1 MLKKGK
7 SSAEGLYVE
16 NRGRS
21 KKRNDGK
28 DKGKTKDQGGRS
40 KSRNKNGKKGTC
52 FICGKEGHWK
62 RECPMRGQKQNES
75 SSVNTVAE
83 IKQPLVLTVS
93 SQYTKDEWVMDSGC
107 TFHITPNKELMFDLT
122 EFEGGKV
129 HMANSTYSEVHA
141 GYESESHLV
150 WYVGEVRMYLHRRK
164 YKLRSSK
171 MVRRLGHMSS
181 KNMEVLSKEGYIP
194 RMEIG
199 ELGFCESCVL
209 GKSHKQSFPKA
220 KHTTKGIL
228 EYVHSDLWGSPS
240 TPESLGGAKYFI
252 SFIDDYSKKLWVY
265 FLRTKDEAFSKFKE
279 WKEAV
284 ESHTEKKI
292 KCLRT
297 DNGLEFCNTL
307 FDDLCRK
314 SGIKRHRT
322 CTYTPQQNGVSERM
336 NRTIMDKV
344 RKERWSGQKPDLTH
358 LRRFGCTA
366 YVHTIQEVLEL
377 KGTFLGYP
385 FGVKGYRV
393 WIPEDGKCTTSRN
406 VVFKEDEVYKD
417 LNSSS
422 RSTSSDQSTATQKKK
437 SGRKNVTFDTQLIQG
452 PTPLGAQNLSDVG
465 SEGSSDIDGHEI
477 SSSDADSS
485 QGGATS
491 SGGATTPSSV
501 DPIDVTS
508 DDEEEG

>member
-150 WYVGEVRMYLHRRK
+150 WYVGEVRMYLHRRN

-344 RKERWSGQKPDLTH
+344 RRKDSPR
-358 LRRFGCTA
+358 A
-366 YVHTIQEVLEL
+366 V

-422 RSTSSDQSTATQKKK
+422 SLRLVI
-437 SGRKNVTFDTQLIQG
+437 NV
-452 PTPLGAQNLSDVG
+452 DVG

-485 QGGATS
+485 QGGATLQVEL
-491 SGGATTPSSV
+491 PLLPQLIPLMLPRMMKKK
-501 DPIDVTS
+501 D
-508 DDEEEG
+508 

>member
-1 MLKKGK
+1 
-7 SSAEGLYVE
+7 
-16 NRGRS
+16 
-21 KKRNDGK
+21 
-28 DKGKTKDQGGRS
+28 
-40 KSRNKNGKKGTC
+40 
-52 FICGKEGHWK
+52 
-62 RECPMRGQKQNES
+62 
-75 SSVNTVAE
+75 
-83 IKQPLVLTVS
+83 
-93 SQYTKDEWVMDSGC
+93 
-107 TFHITPNKELMFDLT
+107 
-122 EFEGGKV
+122 
-129 HMANSTYSEVHA
+129 
-141 GYESESHLV
+141 
-150 WYVGEVRMYLHRRK
+150 
-164 YKLRSSK
+164 
-171 MVRRLGHMSS
+171 
-181 KNMEVLSKEGYIP
+181 MEVLSKEGYIP

-344 RKERWSGQKPDLTH
+344 RSMLVETGLGQEFWAEATSTAVYLINRTPNSTIEFQLPEERWSGQKPDLTH

-366 YVHTIQEVLEL
+366 YVHTIQEKISPRAV

-385 FGVKGYRV
+385 FGVKGYR
-393 WIPEDGKCTTSRN
+393 T
-406 VVFKEDEVYKD
+406 
-417 LNSSS
+417 
-422 RSTSSDQSTATQKKK
+422 TSSDQSTATQKKK

-485 QGGATS
+485 QGGAT
-491 SGGATTPSSV
+491 TPSSV

-508 DDEEEG
+508 DDEEEGLIFNEEEEENETETLNKIDDYLLARDRERRQNVRPPSRYEDADFVGYALSAAEDIETENPKSMTEARKVLIGNYGIMQQMMR